1 MPKITILDG
10 ARSIGGSKIHLQTQG
25 MGILLDFGMN
35 YKRWGEFYA
44 EFLGPRST
52 RGINDLLLLGIL
64 PPLKGVYRDD
74 VFPGDFNK
82 DSFLQIELQV
92 DAVFLTHAHKDH
104 CQHIGLLQEDI
115 PIYCSPLTAM
125 IMKAMQ
131 DTGKNKLEDEMV
143 YITKA
148 KFYEEKKSSDGGE
161 EKVEDKRRLKR
172 GGEKIGKDIYIFGS
186 KNPKMEQFF
195 QTSPIQTPFSKPPSL
210 TFISKLPSLVV
221 ARDKFNEK
229 IEFRYFPVDHS
240 IPGATA
246 FAIQTDSGWIVYSGD
261 LRLHGRNGPQTLS
274 FLEAASSL
282 KPLALIIEGTRLE
295 EEKPKRISED
305 EVFENC
311 LKEVKNAE
319 GKLVVADFAPRNI
332 ERLLSFLHIARETN
346 RKLCILTND
355 IYLLEVFDS
364 VEGTNYLQEENL
376 AIFEKVKDT
385 RDNWEKKLK
394 ERHGGKFVKYSEI
407 RENPGDYILCFSFFD
422 INHMTDIICEEGGIY
437 IYSSSEAYE
446 EEQIFDFVRLKNWLD
461 FLNLKPVG
469 FTIEENSKNP
479 IFPEGYHSS
488 GHATKEDL
496 FEIVRRIRPKYLIP
510 VHTELEKPYEE
521 LRDITQIIW
530 DDAKYTDLEVK
541 IYGK

>member
-10 ARSIGGSKIHLQTQG
+10 ARTIGGSKIHLQTEG
-25 MGILLDFGMN
+25 VGILLDFGMN

-82 DSFLQIELQV
+82 NSFLQIELQV

-104 CQHIGLLQEDI
+104 CQHIGLLREDI
-115 PIYCSPLTAM
+115 PIYCSPLTAT

-131 DTGKNKLEDEMV
+131 DTAGSSLFDEMV
-143 YITKA
+143 YFARRKP
-148 KFYEEKKSSDGGE
+148 GE
-161 EKVEDKRRLKR
+161 ENGILQSEKNW
-172 GGEKIGKDIYIFGS
+172 KIGKQVFIFGE
-186 KNPKMEQFF
+186 KNDAVDEFWLR
-195 QTSPIQTPFSKPPSL
+195 SPYAEKHRFEMRPL
-210 TFISKLPSLVV
+210 SLVEENKIN
-221 ARDKFNEK
+221 D

-246 FAIQTDSGWIVYSGD
+246 FAFLTDYGWIVYTGD
-261 LRLHGRNGPQTLS
+261 LRLHGRKGDLTDK
-274 FLEAASSL
+274 FIEEVSSL
-282 KPLALIIEGTRLE
+282 QPLALIIEGTHLE
-295 EEKPKRISED
+295 EEKSKRTSEE
-305 EVFENC
+305 EVYSKC
-311 LKEVKNAE
+311 LEVVKNAE

-332 ERLLSFLHIARETN
+332 ERLISFLHIARETN

-407 RENPGDYILCFSFFD
+407 RENPGDYILCLSFFD